1 MKFLSAFG
9 VLGLLAG
16 QAAGGPITHRIGGF
30 SITEHPDSQKRAAI
44 QDIVWQGI
52 P

>member
-1 MKFLSAFG
+1 MKFLSALS
-9 VLGLLAG
+9 VLGLLVG
-16 QAAGGPITHRIGGF
+16 QAAGSPITHRIGGF
-30 SITEHPDSQKRAAI
+30 SITEHPDPEKRAAI